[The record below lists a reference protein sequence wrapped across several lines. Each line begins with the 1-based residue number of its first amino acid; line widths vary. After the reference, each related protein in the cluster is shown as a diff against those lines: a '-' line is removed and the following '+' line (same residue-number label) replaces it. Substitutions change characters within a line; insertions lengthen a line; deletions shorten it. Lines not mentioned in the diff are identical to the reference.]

1 MWVGLGKALC
11 VHADNFICE
20 NKPIK
25 KPMQEEQVDLHLI
38 KEVQNGNK
46 QAFDSLVLKYQYRIF
61 KLVARYI
68 SDPSEVLD
76 VTQEAF
82 IKAYKAIDNFRGD
95 SSFYTWLYRIA
106 VNTAKNHLISRGRRV
121 PESDFEISELEQFI
135 SKNNAKEYSTPERT
149 LIYDEMEHMLF
160 DIIDDLPSDLK
171 TAIMLRE
178 IEGLSYEEIAGVM
191 GCPVGTVRSRIFR
204 ARETIE
210 RKIEPYMTRGSAE

>member
-1 MWVGLGKALC
+1 
-11 VHADNFICE
+11 
-20 NKPIK
+20 
-25 KPMQEEQVDLHLI
+25 MQEEQVDLHLI
-38 KEVQNGNK
+38 RAVQDGNK
-46 QAFDSLVLKYQYRIF
+46 QAFDSLVLKYQYRVF

-106 VNTAKNHLISRGRRV
+106 VNTAKNHLIARGRRV
-121 PESDFEISELEQFI
+121 PESDFEISELEQFL
-135 SKNNAKEYSTPERT
+135 SKSNAKEYSTPERT
-149 LIYDEMEHMLF
+149 LIYNEMEHMLF

-171 TAIMLRE
+171 TAIILRE
-178 IEGLSYEEIAGVM
+178 IEGLSYEEIAEVM

-210 RKIEPYMTRGSAE
+210 RKIEPYMTSGSAE